1 MVGYW
6 NDFISLLCLF
16 IATLERSWR
25 RQSVQLNLGILLFC
39 IMGICVEWNGVE
51 WEWKSRLIFF
61 VMEQHMDDLLRISYT
76 VYMG

>member
-1 MVGYW
+1 M
-6 NDFISLLCLF
+6 
-16 IATLERSWR
+16 
-25 RQSVQLNLGILLFC
+25 
-39 IMGICVEWNGVE
+39 E